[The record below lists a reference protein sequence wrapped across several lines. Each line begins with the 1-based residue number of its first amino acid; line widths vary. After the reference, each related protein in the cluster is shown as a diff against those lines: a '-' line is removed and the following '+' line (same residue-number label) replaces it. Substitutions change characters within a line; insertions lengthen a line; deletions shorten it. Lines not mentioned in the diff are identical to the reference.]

1 MVHRSSF
8 YFVGIALLTAGLLSC
23 TQESSQKGQKGGGG
37 KAGGRGGV
45 RGGGAGQAVNVK
57 TAPVQRISIQRSI
70 ELSGTLVSPDQA
82 RVSSEV
88 AGIVRDVLVE
98 IGQEVTAGQE
108 LVRLDATELNLA
120 LQRAESALRQ
130 TEVQL
135 GIDASRGNQP
145 PADDQIAV
153 VRTAA
158 ANRDDARAQLA
169 RAQEGFSKGL
179 SSKADFDTAQ
189 TRVKVM
195 EAAYQA
201 AMENVQ
207 SLRASLQDRRA
218 SFDLAKKKVSDAV
231 IRAPLSGAISDR
243 TVQRGEYI
251 RENTA
256 VVTIVRMNP
265 LKLKA
270 GVQEKHAT
278 LIRPNQVVDF
288 KVESYPNDMFH
299 GKIAYISPAIDQ
311 GTRTFTA
318 EILVDNPA
326 RKLKP
331 GFFAK
336 GDILVNRDENVLAVP
351 EETVSN
357 LAGVSSVYVVENG
370 AVKQTTIQTG
380 EHEGKFIEVL
390 SGLKGTEVLA
400 ASNLNELVSG
410 TKVGGGGGEEEGS
423 PATGPAAGAS
433 ADPAGGGQRRGGG
446 GGKGGG
452 GSGRG
457 GGKRGG
463 GERKGNAQ

>member
-8 YFVGIALLTAGLLSC
+8 YFVGIALLTLGLLSC
-23 TQESSQKGQKGGGG
+23 TQEGSQKGQKGGGG

-45 RGGGAGQAVNVK
+45 RGGGAGQVVNVR

-108 LVRLDATELNLA
+108 LVRLDTTELNLA

-130 TEVQL
+130 TEAQL
-135 GIDASRGNQP
+135 GIDPSRGNQI
-145 PADDQIAV
+145 PADDQVAA

-169 RAQEGFSKGL
+169 RAQESFGKGL

-189 TRVKVM
+189 TRVKVT

-201 AMENVQ
+201 AIENVQ
-207 SLRASLQDRRA
+207 ALRASLQDRKA

-231 IRAPLSGAISDR
+231 IRAPLAGAISDR

-265 LKLKA
+265 LKLRA

-336 GDILVNRDENVLAVP
+336 GDILVYRDENVLAVP

-357 LAGVSSVYVVENG
+357 LAGVSSVYVIENG
-370 AVKQTTIQTG
+370 TVKQTTIQTG

-390 SGLKGTEVLA
+390 SGLKGAEVLA

-410 TKVGGGGGEEEGS
+410 TKIGGGGEEEGG
-423 PATGPAAGAS
+423 PASDPAAGS
-433 ADPAGGGQRRGGG
+433 GQRRGGS

-452 GSGRG
+452 FGKG

-463 GERKGNAQ
+463 GDGKGNAQ